1 MLNFLDV
8 PELRNSTDPVPK
20 KLESESADRASIEK
34 VSYVDDQ
41 EKFMAELK
49 NDKMANDKVRFRI
62 EVITEVAVAYLFP
75 LFS

>member
-1 MLNFLDV
+1 
-8 PELRNSTDPVPK
+8 
-20 KLESESADRASIEK
+20 
-34 VSYVDDQ
+34 
-41 EKFMAELK
+41 MAELK